1 MSRLFFSRS
10 AVLLIGALLLGA
22 CTIPQ
27 PYRAPSRSGES
38 PDATQKATSNP
49 ATQEPTAPPTADVPV
64 APAVREYKLGSASRA
79 LVAQAQTQSASG
91 NFAVAAGTIERAL
104 RIEPE
109 NPLLWI
115 EMAKIRVAETNYPQ
129 AENLARKALSR
140 STGDAHTQSAAWKV
154 IADSF
159 RGRNRN
165 QEAAEADAHAAT
177 LSAR

>member
-1 MSRLFFSRS
+1 
-10 AVLLIGALLLGA
+10 
-22 CTIPQ
+22 
-27 PYRAPSRSGES
+27 
-38 PDATQKATSNP
+38 
-49 ATQEPTAPPTADVPV
+49 
-64 APAVREYKLGSASRA
+64 

-91 NFAVAAGTIERAL
+91 NYAVAAGTIERAL

-115 EMAKIRVAETNYPQ
+115 EMAKIRAAETNYPQ

-140 STGDAHTQSAAWKV
+140 STGDARTQSAAWKV

-165 QEAAEADAHAAT
+165 QEAAEADARAAA